1 MNYFTK
7 ELMVRGS
14 FAGLISGLFL
24 GLFLKVIQHQFGIE
38 VYTLLLNVDY
48 IPVLK
53 EMKFPEII
61 EISFHLLISIVLG
74 IFLLYVVKKYQWTNW
89 KMVMI
94 TMVICLFIGAFLY
107 PTTVLSYRTPS
118 LTSISAFFFWQLGHI
133 LYGALLSIFYTVK
146 KV

>member
-1 MNYFTK
+1 MNHLTK

-74 IFLLYVVKKYQWTNW
+74 IFLLFVVKKYQWTNW

-94 TMVICLFIGAFLY
+94 IDGHLSVHRCFPLSNHSIIISNSITYFYFSVFLLAIRSHFIWGIVKYFLY
-107 PTTVLSYRTPS
+107 C
-118 LTSISAFFFWQLGHI
+118 
-133 LYGALLSIFYTVK
+133 
-146 KV
+146 